1 MKIDNFPKKSILAS
15 QLLSMNQRTVFSML
29 DRAAETYKNDPYLS
43 TKGDEGWLRTSFSQ
57 AKFKARHLASS
68 FIDLG
73 IKTDDKIAIL
83 SEAKS
88 DWIIAEFAALYAG
101 AISVPLS
108 IKLLPEEVPFRV
120 NHSDASLFIIS
131 ENTLEKVISQ
141 WNKYQHKSLRLILLD
156 SPSKKISSQ
165 CEKYGFDEKDLIFIE
180 DLYQKGAA
188 GIAKNEDLL
197 KGIEESTREDKVV
210 TISYTSGTTGN
221 PKGIMLTHLNY
232 YSNSHAA
239 VATFQIKEKI
249 STLLILPT
257 DHSFAHTVGI
267 YTALVKG
274 LSLHFVDARG
284 GGVNALKNIPANLIE
299 AESNFLLTVPALTS
313 NFIQKFKDG
322 IKAKGGFIEG
332 IFNRGVAAAIQR
344 NGDGFTKPGA
354 MVQATTFLNMIIAEK
369 LIFSKLRK
377 IFGPKIEF
385 FVGGGALL
393 DIKQQQFYKAI
404 GIPVYQGYGLTEA
417 TPIISTNTPF
427 NHKMGTSGKV
437 LEGIECKICDDNGK
451 EVSRGQKG
459 EIVIKGDNV
468 MKGYYKNDSATA
480 ETIKN
485 GWLHTG
491 DLGFMDEDNFLVV
504 VGREK
509 ALLISEDGEKYSP
522 EEIEEAI
529 VNSSNCIQQIMIYND
544 HQKFTSAL
552 VTLNKKAVE
561 DLIDNQ
567 KIKSYEALN
576 KALKLEILK
585 FEKQVE
591 FKDKFPGKWIP
602 SNFQV
607 ISEEFSEENQLIN
620 STLKMVRHRITERYQ
635 DRLDLMYAKNAQENS
650 MNENI
655 KILGEMVRL
664 T

>member
-1 MKIDNFPKKSILAS
+1 
-15 QLLSMNQRTVFSML
+15 MNQRTVFSML
-29 DRAAETYKNDPYLS
+29 NEAVIRYANDPYLS
-43 TKGDEGWLRTSFSQ
+43 VKGDQGWVRTSFSE
-57 AKFKARHLASS
+57 AKMKSTQLAAA
-68 FIDLG
+68 FLELG
-73 IKTDDKIAIL
+73 LRKESKVAIL

-88 DWIIAEFAALYAG
+88 DWIIAEFATLYAG
-101 AISVPLS
+101 GISVPLS

-120 NHSDASLFIIS
+120 NHSDASFFVIS

-141 WNKYQHKSLRLILLD
+141 WDKYQNNSLRLVVLD
-156 SPSKKISSQ
+156 KPSEKISKQ
-165 CEKYGFDEKDLIFIE
+165 CKQYGFNETELLFVD
-180 DLYQKGAA
+180 DLYTLGQEKTEEHRENLTR
-188 GIAKNEDLL
+188 IENSTEEDQ
-197 KGIEESTREDKVV
+197 VV

-284 GGVNALKNIPANLIE
+284 GSINALKNIPTNLVE

-313 NFIQKFKDG
+313 NFIEKFKDG
-322 IKAKGGFIEG
+322 IKAKGGFVEG
-332 IFNRGVAAAIQR
+332 IFNRGIEAAIKR
-344 NGDGFTKPGA
+344 NGNGFSKPGWA
-354 MVQATTFLNMIIAEK
+354 IQARTYFNMLIAEI
-369 LIFSKLRK
+369 LIFRKLRL
-377 IFGPKIEF
+377 IFGPNIEF

-404 GIPVYQGYGLTEA
+404 GIPIYQGYGLTEA

-437 LEGIECKICDDNGK
+437 LKGINCKICDDNGK
-451 EVSRGQKG
+451 EVAQGEKG
-459 EIVIKGDNV
+459 EIVIQGDNV
-468 MKGYYKNDSATA
+468 MKGYYKNEVATS

-485 GWLHTG
+485 GWLFTG
-491 DLGFMDEDNFLVV
+491 DLGYLDEDDFLVV

-529 VNSSNCIQQIMIYND
+529 VNSSACIHQIMIYND
-544 HQKFTSAL
+544 HQKYTTAL
-552 VTLNKKAVE
+552 ITLNKKAIE
-561 DLIDNQ
+561 EMMHKEHIGTYESLN
-567 KIKSYEALN
+567 KHIKSEML
-576 KALKLEILK
+576 L
-585 FEKQVE
+585 FSKQLE

-602 SNFQV
+602 SNFQ
-607 ISEEFSEENQLIN
+607 IIAEEFSEENQMIN
-620 STLKMVRHRITERYQ
+620 STLKMVRHKITETYQ
-635 DRLDLMYAKNAQENS
+635 NRLDLMYGSKAQDKA
-650 MNENI
+650 MLANI
-655 KILGEMVRL
+655 ELLKGLVLIS
-664 T
+664 

>member
-1 MKIDNFPKKSILAS
+1 
-15 QLLSMNQRTVFSML
+15 MNQRTVFSML
-29 DRAAETYKNDPYLS
+29 NEAVAKYAKDPYLS
-43 TKGDEGWLRTSFSQ
+43 VKGDDGWVRTSFSE
-57 AKFKARHLASS
+57 AKIKSTQLAAA
-68 FIDLG
+68 FLELG
-73 IKTDDKIAIL
+73 LEKESKVAIL

-88 DWIIAEFAALYAG
+88 DWIIAEFASLYAG
-101 AISVPLS
+101 GISVPLS

-120 NHSDASLFIIS
+120 NHSDASFFVIS

-141 WNKYQHKSLRLILLD
+141 WDKYQNTSLRLLLLD
-156 SPSKKISSQ
+156 KPSEKISKQ
-165 CEKYGFDEKDLIFIE
+165 CKQYGFNETELLFVD
-180 DLYQKGAA
+180 DLYILGLKKAQDHREKLVQ
-188 GIAKNEDLL
+188 IENNTEEDQ
-197 KGIEESTREDKVV
+197 VV

-284 GGVNALKNIPANLIE
+284 GSINALKNIPKNLVE

-313 NFIQKFKDG
+313 NFIEKFKDG
-322 IKAKGGFIEG
+322 IKAKGGFVEG
-332 IFNRGVAAAIQR
+332 IFNRGIEAAIKR
-344 NGDGFTKPGA
+344 NGDGFSKPRW
-354 MVQATTFLNMIIAEK
+354 MVQTGSFFNMILAEK
-369 LIFSKLRK
+369 LIFRKLRLV
-377 IFGPKIEF
+377 FGPNIEF

-404 GIPVYQGYGLTEA
+404 GIPIYQGYGLTEA

-437 LEGIECKICDDNGK
+437 LKGINCKICDDRGK
-451 EVSRGQKG
+451 EVAQGEKG
-459 EIVIKGDNV
+459 EIVIQGDNV
-468 MKGYYKNDSATA
+468 MKGYYKNEIATS

-491 DLGFMDEDNFLVV
+491 DLGYMDEDNFLVV

-529 VNSSNCIQQIMIYND
+529 VNSSDCIHQIMIYND
-544 HQKFTSAL
+544 HQKYTTAL
-552 VTLNKKAVE
+552 ITLNKNAVQE
-561 DLIDNQ
+561 LIL
-567 KIKSYEALN
+567 KEGIHTYEALN
-576 KALKLEILK
+576 KHLKNEILL
-585 FEKQVE
+585 FSKQVE

-602 SNFQV
+602 SNFQ
-607 ISEEFSEENQLIN
+607 IIAEEFSEDNQMIN
-620 STLKMVRHRITERYQ
+620 STLKMVRHKITETYQ
-635 DRLDLMYAKNAQENS
+635 NRLDLMYGAKAQDKALL
-650 MNENI
+650 ENI
-655 KILGEMVRL
+655 KMLEDLVSL
-664 T
+664 S

>member
-1 MKIDNFPKKSILAS
+1 MI
-15 QLLSMNQRTVFSML
+15 QRTVFSML
-29 DRAAETYKNDPYLS
+29 DSAAVQYANDPYLS
-43 TKGDEGWLRTSFSQ
+43 TKSDQGWVRTSFSE
-57 AKFKARHLASS
+57 AKIKARKLASALLE
-68 FIDLG
+68 LG
-73 IKTDDKIAIL
+73 IKKDDKISIL

-101 AISVPLS
+101 GISVPLS

-141 WNKYQHKSLRLILLD
+141 WDKYQYKGLRLVVLD
-156 SPSKKISSQ
+156 KPSEKISAQ
-165 CEKYGFDEKDLIFIE
+165 CKKYSFDEKELFFLENLYKLGEETLSNNESKLSEIE
-180 DLYQKGAA
+180 QNTK
-188 GIAKNEDLL
+188 EDQ
-197 KGIEESTREDKVV
+197 VV

-232 YSNSHAA
+232 FSNSHAA

-284 GGVNALKNIPANLIE
+284 GGVNALKNIPVNLVE

-322 IKAKGGFIEG
+322 IKAKGAFIEG
-332 IFNRGVAAAIQR
+332 IFNRGIEAAVKR
-344 NGDGFTKPGA
+344 NGDGFSKPGVG
-354 MVQATTFLNMIIAEK
+354 VQTSTYINYLIAEK
-369 LIFSKLRK
+369 LIFKNLRL

-437 LEGIECKICDDNGK
+437 LEGISCKICDENGK
-451 EVSRGQKG
+451 TLATGTKG
-459 EIVIKGDNV
+459 EIVIQGDNV
-468 MKGYYKNDSATA
+468 MKGYYKNDAATA

-491 DLGFMDEDNFLVV
+491 DLGYMDEDEFLVV

-529 VNSSNCIQQIMIYND
+529 INCSSCIDQIMIYND

-552 VTLNKKAVE
+552 ITLNKNAVE
-561 DLIDNQ
+561 GLI
-567 KIKSYEALN
+567 KKEHIKTFEELN
-576 KALKLEILK
+576 KRLKAEMLLFSNQI
-585 FEKQVE
+585 E

-607 ISEEFSEENQLIN
+607 IKEAFSEDNQLIN

-635 DRLDLMYAKNAQENS
+635 DRLDLMYVKKAQDITLK
-650 MNENI
+650 ENI
-655 KILGEMVRL
+655 KVLEELVSL
-664 T
+664 D

>member
-1 MKIDNFPKKSILAS
+1 
-15 QLLSMNQRTVFSML
+15 MNQRTVFSML
-29 DRAAETYKNDPYLS
+29 NKAVTRYAKDPYLS
-43 TKGDEGWLRTSFSQ
+43 VKDDQGWVRTSFSE
-57 AKFKARHLASS
+57 AKIRSIQLAAA
-68 FIDLG
+68 FLELG
-73 IKTDDKIAIL
+73 LRKESKVAIL

-88 DWIIAEFAALYAG
+88 DWIIAEFATLYAG
-101 AISVPLS
+101 GISVPLS

-120 NHSDASLFIIS
+120 NHSDASFFVIS

-141 WNKYQHKSLRLILLD
+141 WDKYQNSSLRLIVLD
-156 SPSKKISSQ
+156 KPSEKISKQ
-165 CEKYGFDEKDLIFIE
+165 CEQYNFNEMELLFVD
-180 DLYQKGAA
+180 DLYTLGQK
-188 GIAKNEDLL
+188 KTQDHREKLEQ
-197 KGIEESTREDKVV
+197 IENSTDENQVV

-239 VATFQIKEKI
+239 VSTFQIKEKI

-284 GGVNALKNIPANLIE
+284 GSINALKNIPKNLVE

-313 NFIQKFKDG
+313 NFIEKIKDG
-322 IKAKGGFIEG
+322 IKAKGGLVEG
-332 IFNRGVAAAIQR
+332 IFNRGIEAAIKR
-344 NGDGFTKPGA
+344 NGNGFSKPGWA
-354 MVQATTFLNMIIAEK
+354 IQAGTYFSMVMAEK
-369 LIFSKLRK
+369 LIFRKLRL

-404 GIPVYQGYGLTEA
+404 GIPIYQGYGLTEA

-437 LEGIECKICDDNGK
+437 LKGIICKICDESGK
-451 EVSRGQKG
+451 EVAQGEKG
-459 EIVIKGDNV
+459 EIIIQGDNV
-468 MKGYYKNDSATA
+468 MKGYYKNEAATSQ
-480 ETIKN
+480 TIKN
-485 GWLHTG
+485 GWLYTG
-491 DLGFMDEDNFLVV
+491 DLGYIDEDDFLVV

-529 VNSSNCIQQIMIYND
+529 VNSSACIDQIMIYND
-544 HQKFTSAL
+544 QQKYTTAL
-552 VTLNKKAVE
+552 ITLNKNAVE
-561 DLIDNQ
+561 ELIQ
-567 KIKSYEALN
+567 KEGIQTYEALN
-576 KALKLEILK
+576 KHLKKEILL
-585 FEKQVE
+585 FSKQVE

-602 SNFQV
+602 SNFQ
-607 ISEEFSEENQLIN
+607 IIPEAFSEDNQMIN
-620 STLKMVRHRITERYQ
+620 STLKMVRHKITETYQ
-635 DRLDLMYAKNAQENS
+635 NRLDLMYGTKAQNKALLK
-650 MNENI
+650 NI
-655 KILGEMVRL
+655 KMLEGMVSL
-664 T
+664 S